1 VGNSMI
7 EVPPAGLLWATGMK
21 RYWPRIFRYL
31 ERSTVAYRF
40 GSLAAADESFG
51 RTTRTTSNVVQ
62 IQFHPLLA
70 DKGPSSSLLLG
81 NLAHE
86 GIHAILYA
94 ATSGQSMHLPVAQV
108 RRLVET
114 HRISQNPPG
123 YGERL
128 LEIRGSTDE
137 TGIELLTNK
146 LLVDR
151 GLPPLVRGRNAQYD
165 ATAH

>member
-1 VGNSMI
+1 MI
-7 EVPPAGLLWATGMK
+7 ETSPADGLLWAAEMK

-31 ERSTVAYRF
+31 ERSTVTYRF
-40 GSLAAADESFG
+40 GSLADEERRAFG
-51 RTTRTTSNVVQ
+51 RTTSTTSDVVQ

-70 DKGPSSSLLLG
+70 AKGPSSSLLLG

-94 ATSGQSMHLPVAQV
+94 ATDGQSWYLPAAQV
-108 RRLVET
+108 KRLVET
-114 HRISQNPPG
+114 HPISQNPPG

-128 LEIRGSTDE
+128 LELRGSPNE

-146 LLVDR
+146 LLVAR
-151 GLPPLVRGRNAQYD
+151 GLQPLVRGRNAEYD
-165 ATAH
+165 ETAH

>member
-1 VGNSMI
+1 MKALG
-7 EVPPAGLLWATGMK
+7 VPPA
-21 RYWPRIFRYL
+21 P
-31 ERSTVAYRF
+31 
-40 GSLAAADESFG
+40 
-51 RTTRTTSNVVQ
+51 
-62 IQFHPLLA
+62 
-70 DKGPSSSLLLG
+70 LLLG

-94 ATSGQSMHLPVAQV
+94 ATSGQSMYLPVAQV

-128 LEIRGSTDE
+128 LELRGSTNE

-151 GLPPLVRGRNAQYD
+151 GLPPLVRGRNAKYD
-165 ATAH
+165 ATTH